1 MFRRVLPPAERKN
14 CPTAENVEMKNNSR
28 QRSAITVM
36 LWLPFACLV
45 GYVIGTW
52 GARDELRA
60 YQESVKEER
69 NRSSKNVAGFDTFA
83 NMVKIPEM
91 TRRPRKTKSKKASSK
106 SKVAQTTNETVAET
120 STQSGNVA
128 SVTNAAPVQSKKPQ
142 HRSVEDLGVR
152 IEEAQELWRTRVEV
166 ARAQW
171 KDKLKLSAEKEQAF
185 DAALQEMNERLY
197 DSIAAVADLVAGSET
212 MSPELGLRLVGET
225 TAIMAETYDKIGAC
239 VPQEMRSDVSSM
251 QMVDFVDPGVAEP
264 LIGVQG
270 KLEGLRH
277 PPRMNR

>member
-1 MFRRVLPPAERKN
+1 
-14 CPTAENVEMKNNSR
+14 MKNKSH
-28 QRSAITVM
+28 QRSAASVM
-36 LWLPFACLV
+36 LWLPLACLA
-45 GYVIGTW
+45 GYVVGAW

-60 YQESVKEER
+60 YQESVKEAR
-69 NRSSKNVAGFDTFA
+69 TRSSKNAAGFDTFA

-91 TRRPRKTKSKKASSK
+91 TRRPRKAKKAHRNRKGVQSTNDTSA
-106 SKVAQTTNETVAET
+106 VAAAE
-120 STQSGNVA
+120 SGNASSSPNSA
-128 SVTNAAPVQSKKPQ
+128 SVKAKISPR
-142 HRSVEDLGVR
+142 RSVEDLGVR

-171 KDKLKLSAEKEQAF
+171 KDKLKLSSEKEQTF

-239 VPQEMRSDVSSM
+239 VPQEMRTDVSSM

-277 PPRMNR
+277 PPRIGR